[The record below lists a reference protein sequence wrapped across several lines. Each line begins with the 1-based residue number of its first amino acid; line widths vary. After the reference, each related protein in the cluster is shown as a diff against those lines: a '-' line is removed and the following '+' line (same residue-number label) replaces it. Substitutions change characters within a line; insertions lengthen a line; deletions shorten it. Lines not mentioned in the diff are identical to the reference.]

1 MAKPTAKTAAKSAKS
16 TGLDYGIIG
25 NCETAALVSKDAS
38 IDWFCFPRFDSASAF
53 GKLLDSKIGGYFS
66 ITPIGKKYWSKQEY
80 VEDTNILRTTFISDE
95 AEVEVTDFM
104 PIFSEPY
111 RTRPLQRICRT
122 VKVIRGEAKVEMKL
136 EPAFDYARIK
146 PRFEHVG
153 GVWLARGD
161 GQTFLLSA
169 SVNLDDALH
178 EKGGRLEQVFE
189 LKEGDKVD
197 LVLGYRK
204 NLFDVSHF
212 DGSVDNS
219 DLYSKTLH
227 FWRQWLWK
235 LEYNG
240 PYLDVVKRSAL
251 TLKLLTYAPSGAVT
265 AAATTSIPEEPG
277 TNRTWDYRYCWLRD
291 ASFTV
296 DALFQVGL
304 YSEALGFMHWVRET
318 ITNAGPEVQIM
329 YRVDGS
335 EEMTE
340 LTLDHLAGY
349 KNSVPVRIG
358 NRAANQLQLDA
369 FGEVID
375 VAAVVFEE
383 KHYLSPDMWQV
394 IRDLVEVICKFW
406 KEPDNGIWEFH
417 SENLKLNYTSSKVM
431 AWVAV
436 DRGVRLAR
444 KMKDAERAERWSG
457 IREEIKNEIIERG
470 WSEEKQSFTIA
481 YERDEMDAS
490 LLHMPLFGF
499 MEPND
504 PKMKST
510 VKRIIEEL
518 GRGDFILRYNMPDDQ
533 GETKAAMIIC
543 NLWLA
548 QVLAMQGEYEDAK
561 RRFELVLE
569 HGNHVNLFSENLH
582 PETGELTG
590 NFPQAYTHIAIIN
603 TAILLERLNPKKKSE
618 NGGGKDAASTPAA
631 KRAERKSEA

>member
-1 MAKPTAKTAAKSAKS
+1 MAKATTS

-25 NCETAALVSKDAS
+25 NCETAALISKEAS
-38 IDWFCFPRFDSASAF
+38 IDWFCFPRFDSPSAF
-53 GKLLDSKIGGYFS
+53 GKLLDKKKGGFFS
-66 ITPIGKKYWSKQEY
+66 LSPVGKKFWSKQEY
-80 VEDTNILRTTFISDE
+80 VDETNILRTTFVSDE

-104 PIFSEPY
+104 PIIAEPY

-122 VKVIRGEAKVEMKL
+122 VKVIRGNADLEMIL
-136 EPAFDYARIK
+136 EPAFDYARINPK
-146 PRFEHVG
+146 FEFRNG
-153 GVWLARGD
+153 IWLARGE

-169 SVNLDDALH
+169 SVPIVDAFE
-178 EKGGRLEQVFE
+178 EKESRLEKTFA
-189 LKEGDKVD
+189 LKEGEVVHF
-197 LVLGYRK
+197 VLGYRK

-212 DGSVDNS
+212 DGLVDNT
-219 DLYSKTLH
+219 DLFNKTAH

-235 LEYNG
+235 LEYSG
-240 PYLDVVKRSAL
+240 SYLPFVKRSAL
-251 TLKLLTYAPSGAVT
+251 VLKLLTYAPSGAVV
-265 AAATTSIPEEPG
+265 AAATTSIPEEVG

-304 YSEALGFMHWVRET
+304 YSEALAFMHWVRDT
-318 ITNAGPEVQIM
+318 ITGAGPEIQIM
-329 YRVDGS
+329 YRIDGA

-340 LTLDHLAGY
+340 VFLEHLAGY
-349 KNSVPVRIG
+349 RDSVPVRVG

-406 KEPDNGIWEFH
+406 TEPDNGIWELHDEKF
-417 SENLKLNYTSSKVM
+417 KLNYTSSKVM

-436 DRGVRLAR
+436 DRGVRLAKR
-444 KMKDAERAERWSG
+444 MKDNERAERWSK
-457 IREEIKNEIIERG
+457 IREEIRTDILTHG
-470 WSEEKQSFTIA
+470 WSEEKQSFKIA

-499 MEPND
+499 LDAKD
-504 PKMKST
+504 PKMVST
-510 VKRIIEEL
+510 TKRIIEEL
-518 GRGDFILRYNMPDDQ
+518 SRGDFIRRYNMEDDQ
-533 GETKAAMIIC
+533 GETHAAMIIC

-548 QVLAMQGEYEDAK
+548 QVLAMQGETEEAK
-561 RRFELVLE
+561 RRFEIILE
-569 HGNHVNLFSENLH
+569 RGNHLDLFAENVI
-582 PETGELTG
+582 PDSTELSG

-603 TAILLERLNPKKKSE
+603 TAIILGKAESE
-618 NGGGKDAASTPAA
+618 AASRKDATPA
-631 KRAERKSEA
+631 KRADEQPPRSKAKSKAKK